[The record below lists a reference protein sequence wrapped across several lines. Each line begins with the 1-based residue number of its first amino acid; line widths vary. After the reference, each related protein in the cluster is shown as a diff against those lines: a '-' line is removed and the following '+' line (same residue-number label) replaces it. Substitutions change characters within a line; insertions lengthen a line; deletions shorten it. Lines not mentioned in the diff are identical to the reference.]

1 MPNKVTN
8 QGSMAWMDVG
18 MLRPELMLPMT
29 PVISLYPQLICKHPA
44 WSTLII

>member
-18 MLRPELMLPMT
+18 MLRPGYDPQCFT
-29 PVISLYPQLICKHPA
+29 KGVSVDVLYL
-44 WSTLII
+44 